1 MHKTIAAL
9 VLALTVSPMAAWAA
23 DGPGRG
29 MSKAQ
34 VRQQFGK
41 PARVQAPVGNPPIGR
56 WHYPDFTVYFENDI
70 VLHSVSED
78 RAARSGEDD
87 GAGEATTIR
96 ERREGKSLPADVE
109 NEEAQIEVESRIE
122 NRDADSDDD
131 RDNKRDDDGETDESD
146 VAPGTTGVRAAGVSA
161 SNSTDRG
168 LEASLDELDGRE
180 AEARGATTSP
190 GKARALASASAN
202 SICSSPSRT
211 FSSRVLRSSSWM
223 RPETA
228 KTMLLKS

>member
-34 VRQQFGK
+34 VRQQFGE

-87 GAGEATTIR
+87 GAGR
-96 ERREGKSLPADVE
+96 P
-109 NEEAQIEVESRIE
+109 
-122 NRDADSDDD
+122 
-131 RDNKRDDDGETDESD
+131 
-146 VAPGTTGVRAAGVSA
+146 PPSA
-161 SNSTDRG
+161 SVGRANPCPPTWRTRKPRSRWNPHREPGRG
-168 LEASLDELDGRE
+168 FR
-180 AEARGATTSP
+180 R
-190 GKARALASASAN
+190 
-202 SICSSPSRT
+202 
-211 FSSRVLRSSSWM
+211 
-223 RPETA
+223 
-228 KTMLLKS
+228 

>member
-34 VRQQFGK
+34 VRQQFGE

-78 RAARSGEDD
+78 RAARGGEDD
-87 GAGEATTIR
+87 GAEKATTIR

-131 RDNKRDDDGETDESD
+131 RDSRRDDDGETDESD
-146 VAPGTTGVRAAGVSA
+146 VAPGTTGVRAAGGDEEREIDRDDAERRQEQDQSSDRFRFDPA
-161 SNSTDRG
+161 SGRIVIDGETPPED
-168 LEASLDELDGRE
+168 ADKDEPL
-180 AEARGATTSP
+180 
-190 GKARALASASAN
+190 
-202 SICSSPSRT
+202 SRT
-211 FSSRVLRSSSWM
+211 D
-223 RPETA
+223 EE
-228 KTMLLKS
+228 

>member
-78 RAARSGEDD
+78 RAARTHFFTGTGDETGFDTTDGLRVSFEGGRVVHLRPSG
-87 GAGEATTIR
+87 
-96 ERREGKSLPADVE
+96 
-109 NEEAQIEVESRIE
+109 N
-122 NRDADSDDD
+122 
-131 RDNKRDDDGETDESD
+131 
-146 VAPGTTGVRAAGVSA
+146 APECRCYA
-161 SNSTDRG
+161 
-168 LEASLDELDGRE
+168 E
-180 AEARGATTSP
+180 AETAEAAQALVASHLDKLT
-190 GKARALASASAN
+190 RALG
-202 SICSSPSRT
+202 
-211 FSSRVLRSSSWM
+211 
-223 RPETA
+223 
-228 KTMLLKS
+228 